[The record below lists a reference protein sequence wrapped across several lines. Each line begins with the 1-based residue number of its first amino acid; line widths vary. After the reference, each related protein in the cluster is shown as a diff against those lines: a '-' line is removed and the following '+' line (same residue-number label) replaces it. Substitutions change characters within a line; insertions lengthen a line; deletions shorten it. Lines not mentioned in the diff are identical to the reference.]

1 MSIQIE
7 SVSKQFSSFRALDE
21 VSLDIPTGELIA
33 LLGPSGC
40 GKTTLLRIIAG
51 LEQADDGRILF
62 HGSDMTRVPV
72 RERGVGFVFQHFALF
87 RHMTVFEN
95 VAFGLTVRRRRD
107 RLPKPAITKR
117 VEELLELVQL
127 AGLAGRHP
135 AQLSGGQR
143 QRVALAR
150 ALAVEPR
157 VLLLDE
163 PFGALDAKVRKD
175 LRRWL
180 RRLHDELHIT
190 TVFVTHDQEEA
201 MEVADEIVVMD
212 RGRIAQ
218 VGTVESVYEKP
229 ASPFVFEFLGNA
241 NVLPVEVKG
250 REVYLPGAT
259 RPLVTDAIHE
269 SGAGSLY
276 VRPADLRV
284 GSPDQ
289 PGLEVVVDDVLRTGP
304 LVHADARA
312 VTNGERIQIEIPHL
326 HHDTPSVVPGA
337 RLHLRLLQFSVYP
350 GSARPGPGPATGHDA
365 VGVAATRR
373 RSKGS

>member
-7 SVSKQFSSFRALDE
+7 SIVKQFASFRALAD
-21 VSLDIPTGELIA
+21 VSLEIPTGELIA

-51 LEQADDGRILF
+51 LEHADQGRILF
-62 HGSDMTRVPV
+62 NGSDMTRVPV
-72 RERGVGFVFQHFALF
+72 RERNVGFVFQHYALF

-95 VAFGLTVRRRRD
+95 VAFGLNVRRRRD
-107 RLPKPAITKR
+107 RLPKAAIAKR

-127 AGLAGRHP
+127 GGLAGRHP
-135 AQLSGGQR
+135 VQLSGGQR

-150 ALAVEPR
+150 ALAVEPK

-201 MEVADEIVVMD
+201 MEVADQIVVMD
-212 RGRIAQ
+212 RGQIAQ
-218 VGTVESVYEKP
+218 VGSVEMVYEKP

-250 REVYLPGAT
+250 REVFLPGSA
-259 RPLVTDAIHE
+259 RPFVTAAIHE
-269 SGAGSLY
+269 SGAGWLY
-276 VRPADLRV
+276 VRPVDLRV

-304 LVHADARA
+304 LVHADARVVA
-312 VTNGERIQIEIPHL
+312 SGERIQIEIPHL
-326 HHDTPSVVPGA
+326 HHDTPSVVRGA

-350 GSARPGPGPATGHDA
+350 GVAKPGPVTGHDA
-365 VGVAATRR
+365 IGVAATRR
-373 RSKGS
+373 RSTSG